1 MITSTQPHR
10 LTLNAAGNRSIA
22 LTDAAKAG
30 EPAAEDSIDSGG
42 PDKKHQLSTFG
53 AHFVE
58 VGVDAANA
66 IYNATGVRVR
76 DDTITL
82 KKLLEKM
89 PDVG

>member
-10 LTLNAAGNRSIA
+10 LTLNATGNRSIA

-30 EPAAEDSIDSGG
+30 ELVAEDSIEFGG
-42 PDKKHQLSTFG
+42 LDKKHQLSTFG

-82 KKLLEKM
+82 KMLLEKM
-89 PDVG
+89 PDVA

>member
-10 LTLNAAGNRSIA
+10 LTLNATSNRSIA

-30 EPAAEDSIDSGG
+30 ELVAEDSIEFGG
-42 PDKKHQLSTFG
+42 LDKKHQLSTFG

-58 VGVDAANA
+58 VDAGVANA

-82 KKLLEKM
+82 KMLLEKM

>member
-1 MITSTQPHR
+1 M
-10 LTLNAAGNRSIA
+10 
-22 LTDAAKAG
+22 
-30 EPAAEDSIDSGG
+30 AEDSIEFGG
-42 PDKKHQLSTFG
+42 LDKKHQLSTFG

-58 VGVDAANA
+58 VGAGVANA